1 MNNTLAIISAAIAAL
16 LLALPFSA
24 RAQDCPADTSDAAVR
39 VDPVLEDGAATAPDA
54 PLPAYIDRRA
64 NRVILNGADWAPLR
78 GRLAAAADSAVSV
91 VHIGDSHLQAD
102 FATAVV
108 RRRLQSVYGSNGRGL
123 IIPFRLA
130 GTNEPRDYVFTSPH
144 AMVTSRLLKLPWPT
158 DMPFTGIALSPVDR
172 GAFSFRL
179 RSPEPFDA
187 LTFFT
192 TAPGLRVSSVA
203 LPAGDTVPFS
213 ATSGRGTLRLDIPP
227 SASELTV
234 TLSAPRD
241 LALGGVSLT
250 RGSAGLAYHVI
261 GNNGATFST
270 YSLIGG
276 VGRGIASLDPGL
288 VIISLGTNEAF
299 GRTSSEAFRAAV
311 HELVGEIRRA
321 NPRAA
326 LLLVTPAECHRRV
339 TRRVRSGKRRRARR
353 VTTYAVN
360 DNVARLR
367 RVLLDYGAEHSIPVY
382 DWYAVAGG
390 PGSAARWLADKNLGR
405 DRIHLTASGYRLQG
419 RLLAEA
425 LLHAFN
431 SSSDQ

>member
-1 MNNTLAIISAAIAAL
+1 MNNSLAIISLALAAL
-16 LLALPFSA
+16 LTALPFPA
-24 RAQDCPADTSDAAVR
+24 RAHDCPADSADSAVR
-39 VDPVLEDGAATAPDA
+39 LAPVLDDGAPDLPDA
-54 PLPAYIDRRA
+54 PLPPYINRRA
-64 NRVILNGADWAPLR
+64 NRIILNGADWAPLR
-78 GRLAAAADSAVSV
+78 ARLAAADDSAVAV

-108 RRRLQSVYGSNGRGL
+108 RRRLQDVYGSNGRGL

-130 GTNEPRDYVFTSPH
+130 GTNEPRDYLFTSPQ
-144 AMVTSRLLKLPWPT
+144 AMVTSRLLKMPWPT

-172 GAFSFRL
+172 AAFTFRL
-179 RSPEPFDA
+179 RSPGPFDA

-192 TAPGLRVSSVA
+192 TAPGLGVTSVKLA
-203 LPAGDTVPFS
+203 TGDTVPFS
-213 ATSGRGTLRLDIPP
+213 ITPGHATLRLDLPAP
-227 SASELTV
+227 VSELTV

-241 LALGGVSLT
+241 LAIGGVSLT

-261 GNNGATFST
+261 GNNGATYST

-276 VGRGIASLDPGL
+276 VGRGIASLDPAL

-299 GRTSSEAFRAAV
+299 GRTSDEAFRSAV

-321 NPRAA
+321 NPGAA

-353 VTTYAVN
+353 VTSYAVN
-360 DNVARLR
+360 HNVARLR

-382 DWYAVAGG
+382 DWYAVAGAD
-390 PGSAARWLADKNLGR
+390 GSAARWLADKNLGR

-419 RLLAEA
+419 RLLAQA
-425 LLHAFN
+425 LLHTFN